1 MKKFCFVF
9 ALFCAVV
16 FLAAC
21 GGDSKSEDNAAKLGA
36 PCQIDGEELCS
47 PDDTEI
53 LICQDSVWHTKE
65 KCKLNF
71 GEHCQKLPS
80 ELYGCTAPQTEK
92 EKDSDDDADS
102 DSDDEDTDTDSD
114 SGDDADS
121 DSTGDSGSDDADS
134 QPDDDT
140 DTVSEPTNEEKCT
153 AAGGNWNKTKKSCT
167 KTTDCT
173 GKPEH
178 AGWNGDSSYTQTYTD
193 GAWSEEI
200 EAKHSSEAG
209 ICRYKCDDGYVYQNH
224 ACITLP
230 ACGKETASFPCYDS
244 ESGLIWSEITEDE
257 MSWRETDESGVEI
270 YPPKI
275 HCKNLNKSNYGGFNN
290 GWHLPDI
297 DELRTLLIVQ
307 EGTPRT
313 ASCKVSETQSCL
325 AWDACWSCET
335 CTEEGTP
342 ATDENWCSSWYAT
355 YGYDGKYSKFG
366 DLYALWSSSLLSG
379 DPDSIWTISFSRGTI
394 ACNDWGDELQVRCVR
409 DADYEPSEEDEKEA
423 ACDIAGG
430 NWNAAENSCT
440 RTLDCPDKPEN
451 SVWNNGGTFTQTWN
465 GSAWE
470 PEVSGSEYSETGGVC
485 TYKCKSSYYYN
496 DGECLNPC
504 DSNPCNSIANAIS
517 GSCTASSWKDFKCSC
532 KGGYSWTGEQCI
544 IPECNKSTTLFPC
557 KDPQTNYW
565 WSVRYHKLFSDA
577 KSHCNG
583 LNSSIYGGFSS
594 GWRLPTI
601 DELKTLLVWS
611 KANSCRVSN
620 TTGCLTD
627 SCWSCSTCT
636 ETGVQ
641 KSGSTECESYGTLY
655 HDDTYSRL
663 KATISNFPF
672 WSSSEEPDT
681 NRTWSVDFQRGAILS
696 RVTASA
702 AGSLYGD
709 FLCVRTGN

>member
-1 MKKFCFVF
+1 MKKLCFVA
-9 ALFCAVV
+9 ALFCTLL

-21 GGDSKSEDNAAKLGA
+21 GGKSGKNEDKTAISGN
-36 PCQIDGEELCS
+36 PCQTDGEESCS
-47 PDDTEI
+47 VNGAEI
-53 LICQDSVWHTKE
+53 LVCQESLWQTKE
-65 KCKLNF
+65 SCELDF
-71 GEHCQKLPS
+71 GEHCRKLQDGSYSCRAPKETDDSSS
-80 ELYGCTAPQTEK
+80 EHQNDNDPAQDNESVSDGDT
-92 EKDSDDDADS
+92 DSDPGNNADADPQP
-102 DSDDEDTDTDSD
+102 DNDTDTDT
-114 SGDDADS
+114 A
-121 DSTGDSGSDDADS
+121 
-134 QPDDDT
+134 P
-140 DTVSEPTNEEKCT
+140 EPTESKKCIDAGGT
-153 AAGGNWNKTKKSCT
+153 WIENAAGNSCT

-178 AGWNGDSSYTQTYTD
+178 AEWNGDSSYTQKYTN
-193 GAWSEEI
+193 GAWSTEI
-200 EAKHSSEAG
+200 EAEYNLKEGVCH
-209 ICRYKCDDGYVYQNH
+209 YKCVDGSIWYNK
-224 ACITLP
+224 ACVTLP

-290 GWHLPDI
+290 GWHLPNI

-307 EGTPRT
+307 EGTPKT

-325 AWDACWSCET
+325 AWDACWTCET

-342 ATDENWCSSWYAT
+342 ATDENWCSPWYAT

-366 DLYALWSSSLLSG
+366 DLYVLWSSSLLSG
-379 DPDSIWTISFSRGTI
+379 DPDSIWTISFSKGTI
-394 ACNDWGDELQVRCVR
+394 ACNDYGDELDVRCVR
-409 DADYEPSEEDEKEA
+409 NAGYEPSEEDEKEA

-440 RTLDCPDKPEN
+440 RTLDCQDKPEN
-451 SVWNNGGTFTQTWN
+451 SVWNNGDTFTQTWK

-504 DSNPCNSIANAIS
+504 DSKPCNSIANAIS

-565 WSVRYHKLFSDA
+565 WSVRYHKLYRDA

-620 TTGCLTD
+620 TTGCITD

-655 HDDTYSRL
+655 YDDTYSRL
-663 KATISNFPF
+663 KATISTFPF

-681 NRTWSVDFQRGAILS
+681 NRTWSVDFQRGAIVS
-696 RVTASA
+696 RVTSSA
-702 AGSLYGD
+702 GGSLYAD